1 MNRAM
6 IIGNLTKDPE
16 LKATGSGIP
25 VCTFTVAVRKR
36 FASRDSQT
44 RDADFIPVVVWRV
57 QAENC
62 AKYLHKGSQAA
73 VCGSIQ
79 TRSYDAADGTKR
91 FVTEIVADEVQFLS
105 RPAGSND
112 TGDTNPVSTT
122 ESAPLPFGENMQTV
136 DDDEIPF

>member
-1 MNRAM
+1 MNRAVLV
-6 IIGNLTKDPE
+6 GNLTKDPE

-25 VCTFTVAVRKR
+25 VCTFTLAVRRR
-36 FASRDSQT
+36 FASKDSQG
-44 RDADFIPVVVWRV
+44 RDADFVPIVVWRA

-62 AKYLHKGSQAA
+62 AKYLRKGSQAA

-91 FVTEIVADEVQFLS
+91 FITEVVADEVQFLTS
-105 RPAGSND
+105 RSASSND
-112 TGDTNPVSTT
+112 GGEASHD
-122 ESAPLPFGENMQTV
+122 SAPTPFGENMQTV